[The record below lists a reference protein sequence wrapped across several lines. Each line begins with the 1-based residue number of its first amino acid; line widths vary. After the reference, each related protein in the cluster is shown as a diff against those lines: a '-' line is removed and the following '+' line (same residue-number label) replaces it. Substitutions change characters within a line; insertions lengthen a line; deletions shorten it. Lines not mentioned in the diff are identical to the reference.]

1 MKWERQLD
9 GNDDRELG
17 NLWMPGTLTSQVQQ
31 VGEQFTGLTERNRWS
46 EMAQQSE
53 TSTMEKMLQM
63 MLTMRQEDQRVRQE
77 EKREE

>member
-1 MKWERQLD
+1 
-9 GNDDRELG
+9 
-17 NLWMPGTLTSQVQQ
+17 MPGTLTSQVQQ